1 MGIKGNIPMYDHVLK
16 KNEQIKTPVK
26 KEPASPDRE
35 KYIYIKQKLSMA
47 AK

>member
-1 MGIKGNIPMYDHVLK
+1 MTTFLVKRTTKDASK
-16 KNEQIKTPVK
+16 K

-35 KYIYIKQKLSMA
+35 KNIYIKQKLPMA